1 MQAAS
6 KALCVKEFIHAG
18 RDVYGAMLNLVV
30 WNKTN
35 AGQGSFYR
43 SQHELIAVFRVGDE
57 KQRNNIQLGRFG
69 RSRSNVWTYAGV
81 NTFAKGRTV
90 SVFRP
95 NATVFVQESP
105 ADAVFFIRK
114 GQIKITVASKQGKE
128 AVIAI
133 MGPGDFFG
141 EGSLI
146 GQPLRLA
153 TARAMTESEVLRLGK
168 TEMMRVLHAETSF
181 SELFITY
188 LLTRNSRVEADL
200 IDQFFSS
207 SEKRLARKLLMLAN
221 FGKEAGPQPIM
232 IKISQET
239 LAEIIGTAPE

>member
-1 MQAAS
+1 MVILS
-6 KALCVKEFIHAG
+6 GYGGDGTEGCRHIKESG
-18 RDVYGAMLNLVV
+18 G
-30 WNKTN
+30 T
-35 AGQGSFYR
+35 
-43 SQHELIAVFRVGDE
+43 
-57 KQRNNIQLGRFG
+57 
-69 RSRSNVWTYAGV
+69 
-81 NTFAKGRTV
+81 TFAQDKSAAVAGMSVSAQASGCIDFVLPPNKIAIELMRLAKKTSPTFDANAFLATVSKGRTAFV
-90 SVFRP
+90 YRP

-181 SELFITY
+181 SELFITH
-188 LLTRNSRVEADL
+188 LLTHNSRVEADL

-207 SEKRLARKLLMLAN
+207 SEKRLARKLLILAN